1 MKSGRRSSGASTVD
15 ALGVGAR
22 LMGKTRTTS
31 FDEPVHEVSEL
42 GEEFT
47 VNHILSNRPHRQ
59 ID

>member
-1 MKSGRRSSGASTVD
+1 
-15 ALGVGAR
+15 
-22 LMGKTRTTS
+22 MGKTRTTS

>member
-1 MKSGRRSSGASTVD
+1 
-15 ALGVGAR
+15 
-22 LMGKTRTTS
+22 
-31 FDEPVHEVSEL
+31 VHEVSEL